1 MKLVS
6 PGYHELAAQWKS
18 QLSRGMQ
25 EDGWELDWTAI
36 GTGVPSKKN
45 IHAKIVAKEDGVW
58 AAEGLG
64 HAANELFGIPIVRK
78 IARDGTR
85 VKAGR
90 IVSQWSGPARLVL
103 ALERPFLNLAG
114 YVSGVATL
122 THRLVQSAQKAQKA
136 VKSGNKEIRVTA
148 TRKTLP
154 GYRDIAI
161 HGVRSG
167 GGYSHRVSLSGGV
180 LIKENHIAAA
190 GGISKAVQGARSVAP
205 HGLKIEIE
213 VRNLKELREALAA
226 GAEVV
231 MLDNFSPAQVTEA
244 VTLIQK
250 GAHGCIVECSGGIQE
265 SNIQEYVQPGV
276 HVLSVGALTHS
287 ARALDLSL
295 LVE

>member
-78 IARDGTR
+78 IEKDGTR
-85 VKAGR
+85 VKAGQ

-114 YVSGVATL
+114 YVCGVATL
-122 THRLVQSAQKAQKA
+122 THRLVQSAQKAKKA
-136 VKSGNKEIRVTA
+136 AKLGDKDIRVTA

-190 GGISKAVQGARSVAP
+190 GGISKAVQGARAVAP

-231 MLDNFSPAQVTEA
+231 MLDNFSPAQVAEA
-244 VTLIQK
+244 VAVIQK
-250 GAHGCIVECSGGIQE
+250 SGHACMVECSGGIQE

>member
-1 MKLVS
+1 MLVT

-25 EDGWELDWTAI
+25 EDGWEWDWTAI
-36 GTGVPSKKN
+36 GTGAPSKKN
-45 IHAKIVAKEDGVW
+45 IHAKIIAKEDGIW

-64 HAANELFGIPIVRK
+64 HSANELFGMPIVRK